1 MPSYRNLKRK
11 AEDLSEKAQK
21 WNEVMVTYN
30 DQIEGYN
37 ELVAE
42 HNAWMDQIKTGQ
54 GTGLAQYE
62 DGTWAQLGS
71 HNGDYA
77 WSNRNKDTGKPYD
90 NYALLGSRAE
100 LDAQSPGQMSPDFGS
115 EYGPQWQANNYWV
128 RNGDGTAT
136 KYTGTGSIVTVNPGE
151 EGYVAPIPQWGGEGS
166 GVDQWM
172 LPDGSLTTQNP
183 NVRQELSWVAGDTL
197 RIAEFNEAAPVEPDM
212 KMPKM
217 DFTNSQI
224 NELNNPHL
232 SGADALRM
240 QAMGK
245 TPNLALYEGESS
257 VLSGDILNG
266 TGDFKPEGILQKA
279 MTNTV
284 TGVNI

>member
-11 AEDLSEKAQK
+11 AEDISEKAQK
-21 WNEVMVTYN
+21 WNKVMVTYN

-42 HNAWMDQIKTGQ
+42 HNAWMDQIKAGQ
-54 GTGLAQYE
+54 STGLAQYE

-71 HNGDYA
+71 HEGNYA
-77 WSNRNKDTGKPYD
+77 WSNRNKDTGRPYD

-100 LDAQSPGQMSPDFGS
+100 LDAQSPGQMGPNFGE
-115 EYGPQWQANNYWV
+115 EYGQRWYGNNYWV
-128 RNGDGTAT
+128 RNEDGTAT
-136 KYTGTGSIVTVNPGE
+136 KYTGYGESYRIEPGQPGYVNP
-151 EGYVAPIPQWGGEGS
+151 IPDYTGNGNTLWPT
-166 GVDQWM
+166 
-172 LPDGSLTTQNP
+172 PDGGTTSVDP
-183 NVRQELSWVAGDTL
+183 NQGVRTSWVAGDTL
-197 RIAEFNEAAPVEPDM
+197 RIAEFNEAPPVEPDM

-217 DFTNSQI
+217 DFTNSQL

-232 SGADALRM
+232 SGADASRM

-245 TPNLALYEGESS
+245 TPNLALYEGDSS

-266 TGDFKPEGILQKA
+266 TGDFKSEGILQKA